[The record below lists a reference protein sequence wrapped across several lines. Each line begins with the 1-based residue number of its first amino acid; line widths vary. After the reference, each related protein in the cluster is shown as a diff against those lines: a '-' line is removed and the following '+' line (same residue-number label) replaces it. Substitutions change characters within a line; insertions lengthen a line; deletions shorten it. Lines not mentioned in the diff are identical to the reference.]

1 MAEVLGMSEPQA
13 QLGPAAFDSLAHVS
27 LPCRDLEEGIAFYV
41 DVLGGE
47 FRVNGPIFASFRIAG
62 VNVGIGTKNC
72 SFIGPSSEYP
82 HLAFYVD
89 TGTLAHMKQWLT
101 QCGIPTSNVW
111 TRRGAEALMFFRD
124 PSGNMIELLCRSGF
138 KGADKLPRGTSAGH
152 GIAVDIDA
160 LRYTEWKRPTIEG
173 SRTVVPD

>member
-1 MAEVLGMSEPQA
+1 MAEVFGMSEPQA
-13 QLGPAAFDSLAHVS
+13 QLGPTDFDSLAHVR

-47 FRVNGPIFASFRIAG
+47 IRVNGPIFASFRIAG

-72 SFIGPSSEYP
+72 SFIGPSAEYP

-89 TGTLAHMKQWLT
+89 ADTLAHMKDWLT
-101 QCGIPTSNVW
+101 QCDIPTSAIW
-111 TRRGAEALMFFRD
+111 TRRGVEALMYFRD
-124 PSGNMIELLCRSGF
+124 PSGNMIELLCRNGF
-138 KGADKLPRGTSAGH
+138 TGADELPRGKSAGH
-152 GIAVDIDA
+152 GVAVDIDA
-160 LRYTEWKRPTIEG
+160 LRYTAWNRPIIKR